1 MAQNCLG
8 NWAAGQKA
16 LLSLFDRA
24 VILLAVYIS
33 FAGAVASGALG
44 GLDGMVLIALAL
56 ALALL
61 LAVAFG
67 GALLAGG
74 VLGLQR
80 PDRISLI
87 FAGAHKS
94 IATGAPMAALLFGNQ
109 AGLIILPAIIY
120 HIAQLILSA
129 PIAARL
135 GRRQLR

>member
-1 MAQNCLG
+1 
-8 NWAAGQKA
+8 
-16 LLSLFDRA
+16 
-24 VILLAVYIS
+24 
-33 FAGAVASGALG
+33 
-44 GLDGMVLIALAL
+44 MVLTALAL

-67 GALLAGG
+67 GAMLAGG

-94 IATGAPMAALLFGNQ
+94 IATGAPMAALLFGDQ

-129 PIAARL
+129 PLACRMAKGKL
-135 GRRQLR
+135 SCPAPE